1 MIYMHNNLTKYSLLS
16 RVSQPGTADILDWI
30 ILCCGGEHHIYYK
43 MIKSISGNLPRG
55 PVVKNSPCNARW
67 TQV

>member
-30 ILCCGGEHHIYYK
+30 ILCCGGEHHISYK